1 MMVLKSST
9 VMILERFLN
18 DDPKGL
24 KGSKRILFQGSKRF
38 LLQGSESF
46 LLQGS
51 KRFLLQGSNKYP
63 IKLVKQTVEEYSLHR
78 IKKLKEFTKYFKSG
92 LIRFPYITII
102 R

>member
-63 IKLVKQTVEEYSLHR
+63 IKLVKQTDGGIQPTSN
-78 IKKLKEFTKYFKSG
+78 
-92 LIRFPYITII
+92 
-102 R
+102 

>member
-24 KGSKRILFQGSKRF
+24 KGSKRILFQGFKSF
-38 LLQGSESF
+38 LLQGFESF

-63 IKLVKQTVEEYSLHR
+63 IKLVKQTYGGIQPTSN
-78 IKKLKEFTKYFKSG
+78 
-92 LIRFPYITII
+92 
-102 R
+102 

>member
-1 MMVLKSST
+1 MVLKSST

-24 KGSKRILFQGSKRF
+24 KGSKRILFQGFKSF
-38 LLQGSESF
+38 LLQGFESF

-63 IKLVKQTVEEYSLHR
+63 IKLVKQTYGGIQPTSN
-78 IKKLKEFTKYFKSG
+78 
-92 LIRFPYITII
+92 
-102 R
+102 

>member
-24 KGSKRILFQGSKRF
+24 KGSKRIL
-38 LLQGSESF
+38 
-46 LLQGS
+46 LQGS

-63 IKLVKQTVEEYSLHR
+63 IKLVKQTDGGIQPTSN
-78 IKKLKEFTKYFKSG
+78 
-92 LIRFPYITII
+92 
-102 R
+102 

>member
-1 MMVLKSST
+1 MVLKSST

-24 KGSKRILFQGSKRF
+24 KGSKRILFQGFKSFLLQGFESF
-38 LLQGSESF
+38 LLQGSKSF

-63 IKLVKQTVEEYSLHR
+63 IKLVKQTYGGIQPTSN
-78 IKKLKEFTKYFKSG
+78 
-92 LIRFPYITII
+92 
-102 R
+102 

>member
-24 KGSKRILFQGSKRF
+24 KGSKRILFQGFKSF
-38 LLQGSESF
+38 LLQGFESF

-63 IKLVKQTVEEYSLHR
+63 IKLVKQTYGG
-78 IKKLKEFTKYFKSG
+78 IQPKSN
-92 LIRFPYITII
+92 
-102 R
+102 